1 MKIQNCDK
9 IEVLEFTKEKR
20 DRLLATISMKDG
32 KPVVESDD
40 AALKKDIERL
50 LSFWQP
56 HLKLTRRDSSGFS
69 QRVIVPQDPGDK
81 FYMVALTGPWG
92 KVLNHDYVWARPAG
106 KIWEDDYP
114 D

>member
-9 IEVLEFTKEKR
+9 VEVLEFTQEKKIR
-20 DRLLATISMKDG
+20 VIATISMKGG

-40 AALKKDIERL
+40 AALKKDIEEFLAFGKSAIRIT
-50 LSFWQP
+50 
-56 HLKLTRRDSSGFS
+56 KRDSSGFS
-69 QRVIVPQDPGDK
+69 QIVIVPQDPGDK
-81 FYMVALTGPWG
+81 FYLVGLTGPWG
-92 KVLNHDYVWARPAG
+92 KVLNYSNVAARPAG